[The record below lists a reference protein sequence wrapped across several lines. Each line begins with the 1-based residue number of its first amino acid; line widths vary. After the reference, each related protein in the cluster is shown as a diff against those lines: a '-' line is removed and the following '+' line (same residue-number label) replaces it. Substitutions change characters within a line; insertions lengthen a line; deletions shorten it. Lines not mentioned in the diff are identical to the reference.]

1 MKLVTSS
8 GAVINAPNCSQLVIT
23 TTKVEVEEISYPKV
37 IEYFIT
43 ERFPMNIYWEER
55 QFPEGIQSTEFLWIY
70 RGRIGAHLNGNITE
84 IRSKLFLIN
93 GTVSPRKEWIAGFGD
108 LLSLI
113 YGLVIEVNYAPSF
126 ILDAGPGN
134 MRVTSVEAGDY
145 VALLVNVSGTPKIGD
160 DPYGFYEMSGQFFE
174 YPESLF
180 EDVGE
185 FNVKTLLLNI
195 AYKHNDSDSYTIEDI
210 NVDPLKYILV
220 NSGYDFLIVGVQA
233 GSFDPNDIGWDR
245 FQYKGKIY
253 VNPDEIPSNPE
264 NSEITIEFALNG
276 TKEVDGYYFGREI
289 YHYNFVFTKV
299 ELFKN
304 GYPYSWNCTYRD
316 YFKKFIALTTLYKP
330 IFRDQIVFVIPQ
342 NILGISGGDNVY
354 VYANVSLIS
363 PDGTVY
369 SDDYSGGWVEY
380 VYMPVKDV
388 VDSWVNEY
396 SSSG

>member
-264 NSEITIEFALNG
+264 NSEITIEFTLNG
-276 TKEVDGYYFGREI
+276 TRLEGLVYYDNSSYLLAKVYAEDTTRSSGWFGLIDEDINSISCFDYVRVYGSSTVVINGVRAGMVIKLIKPGGEV
-289 YHYNFVFTKV
+289 
-299 ELFKN
+299 
-304 GYPYSWNCTYRD
+304 YRQ
-316 YFKKFIALTTLYKP
+316 YE
-330 IFRDQIVFVIPQ
+330 VIDSRLQ
-342 NILGISGGDNVY
+342 NITLIFSDVQFPLKNWIIEIS
-354 VYANVSLIS
+354 
-363 PDGTVY
+363 
-369 SDDYSGGWVEY
+369 
-380 VYMPVKDV
+380 
-388 VDSWVNEY
+388 
-396 SSSG
+396 